1 MSKGGNYLLNIEPD
15 GAGHVPEA
23 SVKGL
28 REMGEWIE
36 VNSEAIYGT
45 TRWKIPNEGQEETL
59 LEGTSHRATKGFTRN
74 FTSKDF
80 WFTAKNNKVYA
91 ISLVNPS
98 GTISIL
104 ALGKKAGT
112 IKNVRILGCKKQVEW
127 KQTEIG
133 LEINVNGVKSKENGF
148 AVEVGF

>member
-59 LEGTSHRATKGFTRN
+59 LDGTGHRAIKGFTRN